1 MNKTEFP
8 SAFPQASQLKIKS
21 IHAHSEYTLIFLSDR
36 ERWPEHKKST
46 AKERYF
52 KMQHLYIPSFY
63 YFLPE
68 RLRVTFFPTHLFYQ
82 YPFVSQHYFITIIIS
97 DIQIRKSKPFFPQS
111 HRSFCPISL
120 ERNKWITIFE
130 KKRLVNFTLEGNPGL
145 WAMAYTVRVLCVFVC
160 FL

>member
-82 YPFVSQHYFITIIIS
+82 YPFVSQHYFITILSSRIFKLENPSPFSLSLIGVS
-97 DIQIRKSKPFFPQS
+97 AQFLWNEINGLQSLKRKDWLT
-111 HRSFCPISL
+111 SL
-120 ERNKWITIFE
+120 
-130 KKRLVNFTLEGNPGL
+130 
-145 WAMAYTVRVLCVFVC
+145 
-160 FL
+160 